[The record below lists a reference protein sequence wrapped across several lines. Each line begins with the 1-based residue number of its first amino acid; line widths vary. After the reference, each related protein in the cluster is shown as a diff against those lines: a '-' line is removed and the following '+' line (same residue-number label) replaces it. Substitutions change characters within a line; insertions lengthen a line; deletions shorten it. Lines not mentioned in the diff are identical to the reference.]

1 MRARATRQFWS
12 CFYALP
18 LEIQQQ
24 AEKNYDIWKANP
36 HHPALK
42 FKRIRSDQPI
52 YSVRIG
58 RSWRA
63 LAVLEAETA
72 TWFWIGSHSDYDHLI
87 SRL

>member
-24 AEKNYDIWKANP
+24 AENSYEFWKANP
-36 HHPALK
+36 HRPALK
-42 FKRIRSDQPI
+42 FKRLRSNLPI

-58 RSWRA
+58 RRWRA
-63 LAVLEAETA
+63 LAVVEAETA

>member
-18 LEIQQQ
+18 LEIQTQ
-24 AEKNYDIWKANP
+24 AEKNFDIWKANP
-36 HHPALK
+36 RHPGLK

>member
-1 MRARATRQFWS
+1 MQGRATKQFWS
-12 CFYALP
+12 CFYTLP

-24 AEKNYDIWKANP
+24 AENSYETWKANP
-36 HHPALK
+36 HYPALK
-42 FKRIRSDQPI
+42 FKRLRSNLPI

>member
-1 MRARATRQFWS
+1 MRGRATRQFWS
-12 CFYALP
+12 CFHALP

-24 AEKNYDIWKANP
+24 AENSYEFWKANP

-42 FKRIRSDQPI
+42 FKRLRSNLPI

-63 LAVLEAETA
+63 LAVVETETA